1 MFLSGSYLSFKLSLY
16 VNMYQ
21 IAVQPVSYSGAQV
34 RAVLRDKIHIGQCVL
49 MSKMS
54 PGTET

>member
-1 MFLSGSYLSFKLSLY
+1 MFLSGSYLSFKLSLCM
-16 VNMYQ
+16 NMYQ
-21 IAVQPVSYSGAQV
+21 IAVQPVSYSGARM
-34 RAVLRDKIHIGQCVL
+34 RAVLRDKIYNGQCVL